1 MHVPLHHPE
10 DLKELDRRIA
20 GERLAVQRDRLRAAR
35 LALDELET
43 QTIADKL
50 GRGRTFV
57 QTWAYAYRDGGI
69 EAIGAKPQPGR
80 PPKMPIEQQQQ
91 FIERFKQGP
100 GEDEA
105 VCTLRGK
112 DAQRMLQEHYGV
124 NYSLRGVYELL
135 HRHQLSCLKPRPR
148 HRKNDPEA
156 MSAFLECAPL
166 LSKP

>member
-1 MHVPLHHPE
+1 MHLPLHRLE

-20 GERLAVQRDRLRAAR
+20 GERLAVQRDRLRAVR
-35 LALDELET
+35 LALDGLET
-43 QTIADKL
+43 QRIAAML

-80 PPKMPIEQQQQ
+80 PPKLPLEQQQQ
-91 FIERFKQGP
+91 FIERFKHGP
-100 GEDEA
+100 GEDQA

-112 DAQRMLQEHYGV
+112 DAQRILQEYYGV

-156 MSAFLECAPL
+156 MASFLEDAPL
-166 LSKP
+166 LSNP